1 MKMMKKAAAMILSVC
16 LTVPMF
22 GTIVSAAQGQLM
34 FSDPE
39 TKVGETV
46 DVSLVVKTGGDAIGD
61 ADITMS
67 YDTSALE
74 FVSGDGVQADG
85 SGNLTYSGSGT
96 GSENE
101 LRTTLQFKA
110 LKAGDTTISVQS
122 SKAYLYNDETLTL
135 AEGSSAVKVAAGDDG
150 STEITTTAAEGG
162 TPVAGETTNITVSVN
177 GTDYLFSEAFTAA
190 DLPEGYTETKLTF
203 NGEER
208 KFAKNGAGVCIG
220 YLVDSAGTGKF
231 FLYNEED
238 ATFLPY
244 TEIQISDST
253 SIILLSDTGDVSLP
267 SSYQQ
272 GELTVGDQSYPYW
285 ADPENDRYDLMYAL
299 NTRTGEKGFYQYD
312 SSDGTYQA
320 VETPTEQVKEKT
332 NESALSKIG
341 NFIADHTLFVL
352 IAAGAFVLILLILM
366 IIFAIK
372 LVHRNQELDD
382 LYDEYDIPFEEE
394 EEKPA
399 KKKKNRKA
407 EKEPDDEY
415 EDEYD
420 DEYDDEYEDEYD
432 DEYEDEDD
440 DEYEDEYDDE
450 YDEYDDSEIEEDEKA
465 DPLKGDTRNF
475 KRPRRGRKN
484 PEYDVDFVDL

>member
-1 MKMMKKAAAMILSVC
+1 M
-16 LTVPMF
+16 
-22 GTIVSAAQGQLM
+22 
-34 FSDPE
+34 
-39 TKVGETV
+39 
-46 DVSLVVKTGGDAIGD
+46 
-61 ADITMS
+61 
-67 YDTSALE
+67 
-74 FVSGDGVQADG
+74 
-85 SGNLTYSGSGT
+85 
-96 GSENE
+96 
-101 LRTTLQFKA
+101 
-110 LKAGDTTISVQS
+110 
-122 SKAYLYNDETLTL
+122 
-135 AEGSSAVKVAAGDDG
+135 
-150 STEITTTAAEGG
+150 
-162 TPVAGETTNITVSVN
+162 
-177 GTDYLFSEAFTAA
+177 
-190 DLPEGYTETKLTF
+190 PEGYTETKLTF

-420 DEYDDEYEDEYD
+420 DEYD
-432 DEYEDEDD
+432 
-440 DEYEDEYDDE
+440 
-450 YDEYDDSEIEEDEKA
+450 EYDDSEIEEDEKA

>member
-1 MKMMKKAAAMILSVC
+1 
-16 LTVPMF
+16 
-22 GTIVSAAQGQLM
+22 
-34 FSDPE
+34 
-39 TKVGETV
+39 
-46 DVSLVVKTGGDAIGD
+46 
-61 ADITMS
+61 
-67 YDTSALE
+67 
-74 FVSGDGVQADG
+74 
-85 SGNLTYSGSGT
+85 
-96 GSENE
+96 
-101 LRTTLQFKA
+101 
-110 LKAGDTTISVQS
+110 
-122 SKAYLYNDETLTL
+122 
-135 AEGSSAVKVAAGDDG
+135 
-150 STEITTTAAEGG
+150 
-162 TPVAGETTNITVSVN
+162 
-177 GTDYLFSEAFTAA
+177 
-190 DLPEGYTETKLTF
+190 
-203 NGEER
+203 
-208 KFAKNGAGVCIG
+208 
-220 YLVDSAGTGKF
+220 
-231 FLYNEED
+231 
-238 ATFLPY
+238 
-244 TEIQISDST
+244 
-253 SIILLSDTGDVSLP
+253 
-267 SSYQQ
+267 
-272 GELTVGDQSYPYW
+272 
-285 ADPENDRYDLMYAL
+285 MYAL

-415 EDEYD
+415 EDEY
-420 DEYDDEYEDEYD
+420 
-432 DEYEDEDD
+432 
-440 DEYEDEYDDE
+440 EDEYDDE

>member
-1 MKMMKKAAAMILSVC
+1 
-16 LTVPMF
+16 
-22 GTIVSAAQGQLM
+22 
-34 FSDPE
+34 
-39 TKVGETV
+39 
-46 DVSLVVKTGGDAIGD
+46 
-61 ADITMS
+61 
-67 YDTSALE
+67 
-74 FVSGDGVQADG
+74 
-85 SGNLTYSGSGT
+85 
-96 GSENE
+96 
-101 LRTTLQFKA
+101 
-110 LKAGDTTISVQS
+110 
-122 SKAYLYNDETLTL
+122 
-135 AEGSSAVKVAAGDDG
+135 
-150 STEITTTAAEGG
+150 
-162 TPVAGETTNITVSVN
+162 
-177 GTDYLFSEAFTAA
+177 
-190 DLPEGYTETKLTF
+190 
-203 NGEER
+203 
-208 KFAKNGAGVCIG
+208 
-220 YLVDSAGTGKF
+220 
-231 FLYNEED
+231 
-238 ATFLPY
+238 
-244 TEIQISDST
+244 
-253 SIILLSDTGDVSLP
+253 
-267 SSYQQ
+267 
-272 GELTVGDQSYPYW
+272 
-285 ADPENDRYDLMYAL
+285 MYAL

-440 DEYEDEYDDE
+440 DEYEDEDDDE
-450 YDEYDDSEIEEDEKA
+450 SEIEEDEKA